1 MSDRGGL
8 PDLTSG
14 FKEAEQTAASQVQRF
29 RKFLSGSAGKLSWKA
44 WLLFALAIVFM
55 LSITQQFA
63 KLPTQDLTSSGT
75 WTIALAWA
83 VPILMAGLCGI
94 FSERTG
100 IVNIGLEGMLIL
112 GTWFGA
118 FGTMLYGPW
127 WGMVMAAAAGAL
139 GGLLLA
145 LATVTFNVD
154 HIIAG
159 VAINLMAPGITRFLA
174 SIHFPDR
181 GGSITQSPTVVG
193 VSSFNI
199 PILAGGQIFGWK
211 SPDTLGAIEDWD
223 LFFVSD
229 LAGILRG
236 MVSGMSWLLLLAI
249 LIVPAAT
256 WLLWKTSFGL
266 RLRSCGE
273 NPHAA
278 DSLGVNVYK
287 YKYYGVTIGGA
298 LAGFGGG
305 FLAVQLS
312 GLYREGQTLGKG
324 FIGLATM
331 IFGNW
336 RPVGTALGGLLFGF
350 AETLR
355 LRDPNAA
362 HGLLLLVV
370 IILTLVLLRALY
382 RRRYRVAG
390 IVAPIGALIL
400 YWYLSTDSVPNQL
413 PKITP
418 HITVLVLLIF
428 ATQRLRMPAADGQ
441 PYRKGETG

>member
-1 MSDRGGL
+1 MTDRQGGL
-8 PDLTSG
+8 PDLTG
-14 FKEAEQTAASQVQRF
+14 AYKRLVGTPGNGA
-29 RKFLSGSAGKLSWKA
+29 RKFNWRLW
-44 WLLFALAIVFM
+44 ALAAFGIVLL
-55 LSITQQFA
+55 LSVTQQFA
-63 KLPTQDLTSSGT
+63 KLPTSDLTSSGT
-75 WTIALAWA
+75 WTIALAWS
-83 VPILMAGLCGI
+83 VPILMAGLGGI

-100 IVNIGLEGMLIL
+100 IVNIGLEGMLVL

-118 FGTMLYGPW
+118 FGTLIGGPW
-127 WGMVMAAAAGAL
+127 FGMLLGAIAGAF

-159 VAINLMAPGITRFLA
+159 VAINIMAPGIARFLA
-174 SIHFPDR
+174 SINFPDR
-181 GGSITQSPTVVG
+181 GGSITQSPTIVG
-193 VSSFNI
+193 VSSFSL
-199 PILAGGQIFGWK
+199 PFLAGGRILGWR
-211 SPDTLGAIEDWD
+211 SPDILGAMERWNV
-223 LFFVSD
+223 FFISD
-229 LAGILRG
+229 FAGILRG
-236 MVSGMSWLLLLAI
+236 FFWNMSWLTLIAI
-249 LIVPAAT
+249 LIVPGVT
-256 WLLWKTSFGL
+256 FLLWRTSFGL

-273 NPHAA
+273 NPYAA

-287 YKYYGVTIGGA
+287 YKYFGVTIGGA

-305 FLAVQLS
+305 FLAIQLS
-312 GLYREGQTLGKG
+312 GLYREGQTLSKG

-370 IILTLVLLRALY
+370 IAIAVLILRALY
-382 RRRYRVAG
+382 RRRLRVAG
-390 IVAPIGALIL
+390 WLGATAAVIL
-400 YWYLSTDSVPNQL
+400 TWYLSTDSVPNQL
-413 PKITP
+413 PRITP
-418 HITVLVLLIF
+418 FIAVLVLLIF

-441 PYRKGETG
+441 PYRKGENA

>member
-1 MSDRGGL
+1 MSDRGDAL
-8 PDLTSG
+8 PDLTG
-14 FKEAEQTAASQVQRF
+14 AYRRLVGTPRNGNGRVNWRVWI
-29 RKFLSGSAGKLSWKA
+29 LG
-44 WLLFALAIVFM
+44 ALGIVLM

-63 KLPTQDLTSSGT
+63 KLPTSDLTSSGT
-75 WTIALAWA
+75 WTIALAWS

-100 IVNIGLEGMLIL
+100 IVNIGLEGMLVL

-118 FGTMLYGPW
+118 FGTLVAGPW
-127 WGMVMAAAAGAL
+127 WGMVIAAVAGAM

-159 VAINLMAPGITRFLA
+159 VAINIMAPGITRFLA

-181 GGSITQSPTVVG
+181 GGSITQSPTIVG
-193 VSSFNI
+193 VSHFSL
-199 PILAGGQIFGWK
+199 PILAGGQVFGWR
-211 SPDTLGAIEDWD
+211 SPDVLGRIESWNW
-223 LFFVSD
+223 FFVSD
-229 LAGILRG
+229 LAGIMRG
-236 MVSGMSWLLLLAI
+236 MLSGMSWLTLIAI

-256 WLLWKTSFGL
+256 FLLWKTSFGL

-278 DSLGVNVYK
+278 DSLGVNVYR
-287 YKYYGVTIGGA
+287 YKYFGVTIGGA

-350 AETLR
+350 ADSLR

-370 IILTLVLLRALY
+370 LGLAVLLVRALY
-382 RRRYRVAG
+382 RRRFQVSAWLAVVAAG
-390 IVAPIGALIL
+390 ILV
-400 YWYLSTDSVPNQL
+400 WYLTSNSVPNQL

-418 HITVLVLLIF
+418 HIAVLVLLIF
-428 ATQRLRMPAADGQ
+428 ATQRLRMPAADGMR
-441 PYRKGETG
+441 YRKGENA

>member
-1 MSDRGGL
+1 MSNRNSPL
-8 PDLTSG
+8 PDLTSAYRRLVG
-14 FKEAEQTAASQVQRF
+14 TPGE
-29 RKFLSGSAGKLSWKA
+29 GKKKLNWRV
-44 WLLFALAIVFM
+44 WVLGVFGIVMM
-55 LSITQQFA
+55 LSLTQQFA
-63 KLPTQDLTSSGT
+63 KLETSDLTSSGT
-75 WTIALAWA
+75 WLIALAWS
-83 VPILMAGLCGI
+83 VPILMAGLGGI
-94 FSERTG
+94 FSERVG
-100 IVNIGLEGMLIL
+100 IVNIGLEGMLVL
-112 GTWFGA
+112 GTFFGA
-118 FGTMLYGPW
+118 LGTLLYGPW
-127 WGMVMAAAAGAL
+127 WGMVIAAIAGAF

-145 LATVTFNVD
+145 VATVTFNVD

-159 VAINLMAPGITRFLA
+159 VAINIMAPGIARFMA
-174 SIHFPDR
+174 SIHFPER
-181 GGSITQSPTVVG
+181 GGSITQSPTIVG
-193 VSSFNI
+193 VSTFNI
-199 PILAGGQIFGWK
+199 PFLAGGSIGGWR
-211 SPDTLGAIEDWD
+211 SPDMLGAIEDWD
-223 LFFVSD
+223 WFFVSD
-229 LAGILRG
+229 LAGIMRG
-236 MVSGMSWLLLLAI
+236 FSSGMSWLGLVAI

-256 WLLWKTSFGL
+256 LLLWKTAFGL

-312 GLYREGQTLGKG
+312 GLYREGQTLSKG

-362 HGLLLLVV
+362 HGLLLLVGLSLA
-370 IILTLVLLRALY
+370 ILMLRALY
-382 RRRYRVAG
+382 KRKTRVAG
-390 IVAPIGALIL
+390 WLGLATAGML

-418 HITVLVLLIF
+418 FIAVLVMLIF
-428 ATQRLRMPAADGQ
+428 ATQRLRMPAADGMR
-441 PYRKGETG
+441 YRKGEGG

>member
-1 MSDRGGL
+1 MSDRGSTL
-8 PDLTSG
+8 PDLT
-14 FKEAEQTAASQVQRF
+14 TAYRRLVGTPGNGDGRAHWRTWVF
-29 RKFLSGSAGKLSWKA
+29 GAF
-44 WLLFALAIVFM
+44 AIVFM
-55 LSITQQFA
+55 LAITQQFA
-63 KLPTQDLTSSGT
+63 KLPTSDLTSSGT
-75 WTIALAWA
+75 WTIALAWS

-100 IVNIGLEGMLIL
+100 IVNIGLEGMLVL

-118 FGTMLYGPW
+118 FGTLIAGPW
-127 WGMVMAAAAGAL
+127 WGMVLAAIAGAF
-139 GGLLLA
+139 GGLLLG

-159 VAINLMAPGITRFLA
+159 VAINIMAPGITRFLA

-181 GGSITQSPTVVG
+181 GGSITQSPTIVG
-193 VSSFNI
+193 VSNFSI
-199 PILAGGQIFGWK
+199 PFLAGGTIGNWH
-211 SPDTLGAIEDWD
+211 SPDVLGRIESWNW
-223 LFFVSD
+223 FFVSD

-236 MVSGMSWLLLLAI
+236 MVSGMSWLTLIAI

-256 WLLWKTSFGL
+256 FLLWKTRFGL

-287 YKYYGVTIGGA
+287 YKYLGLTIGGA

-305 FLAVQLS
+305 FLSVQLS

-370 IILTLVLLRALY
+370 LGLAIMVVRALIKRKYQVTGWLAATAAVILTVYLR
-382 RRRYRVAG
+382 
-390 IVAPIGALIL
+390 
-400 YWYLSTDSVPNQL
+400 TNSVPNQL

-418 HITVLVLLIF
+418 YIAVLVLLIF

-441 PYRKGETG
+441 PYRKGEDA

>member
-1 MSDRGGL
+1 MTDRGSSL
-8 PDLTSG
+8 PDFTG
-14 FKEAEQTAASQVQRF
+14 AY
-29 RKFLSGSAGKLSWKA
+29 RKIVGKPGPGRSVSWRV
-44 WLLFALAIVFM
+44 WVLGG
-55 LSITQQFA
+55 LSIVLLLSVTQQFA
-63 KLPTQDLTSSGT
+63 KLETSDLTSSGT
-75 WTIALAWA
+75 WLIALAWS
-83 VPILMAGLCGI
+83 VPILMAGLGGI
-94 FSERTG
+94 FSERSG

-127 WGMVMAAAAGAL
+127 WGMVIAAIAGAF

-145 LATVTFNVD
+145 VATVTYNVD

-159 VAINLMAPGITRFLA
+159 VAINIMAPGITRFLA
-174 SIHFPDR
+174 SIHFPER
-181 GGSITQSPTVVG
+181 GGSITQSPTIVG
-193 VSSFNI
+193 VSNFSLPF
-199 PILAGGQIFGWK
+199 LAGGTIGGWK
-211 SPDTLGAIEDWD
+211 TPDTLGAIEDWGW
-223 LFFVSD
+223 FFISD

-236 MVSGMSWLLLLAI
+236 FSSMSWLTLLAI

-256 WLLWKTSFGL
+256 LLLWKTSFGL

-273 NPHAA
+273 APHAA

-287 YKYYGVTIGGA
+287 YKYFGVVIGGA

-305 FLAVQLS
+305 FLSVQLS

-336 RPVGTALGGLLFGF
+336 RPVGTALGALLFGF

-355 LRDPNAA
+355 LRDPSAA

-370 IILTLVLLRALY
+370 LGMVLLILRALY
-382 RRRYRVAG
+382 KRRTTAAAYLGVTA
-390 IVAPIGALIL
+390 ALIF
-400 YWYLSTDSVPNQL
+400 YWYITTDSVPNQL

-418 HITVLVLLIF
+418 HIAVLVMLIF

-441 PYRKGETG
+441 PYRKGEGG

>member
-1 MSDRGGL
+1 MTNRTSPL
-8 PDLTSG
+8 PDLTSEWTNQYKRLIG
-14 FKEAEQTAASQVQRF
+14 TPGPGRTV
-29 RKFLSGSAGKLSWKA
+29 SWRVWVLGA
-44 WLLFALAIVFM
+44 VGIVLL

-63 KLPTQDLTSSGT
+63 KLETNDLTSSGT
-75 WTIALAWA
+75 WVIALAWS
-83 VPILMAGLCGI
+83 VPILMAGLGGI

-100 IVNIGLEGMLIL
+100 IVNIGLEGMLVL

-118 FGTMLYGPW
+118 FGTILYGPW
-127 WGMVMAAAAGAL
+127 WGMVIAAIAGAF

-145 LATVTFNVD
+145 LATVTYNVD

-159 VAINLMAPGITRFLA
+159 VAINIMAPGIARFLA
-174 SIHFPDR
+174 SIHFPER
-181 GGSITQSPTVVG
+181 GGSITQSPSITG
-193 VSSFNI
+193 VSNFSVPF
-199 PILAGGQIFGWK
+199 LAGGKIGGWR
-211 SPDTLGAIEDWD
+211 SPDILGAIEDWD
-223 LFFVSD
+223 WFFVSD
-229 LAGILRG
+229 FAGVARG
-236 MVSGMSWLLLLAI
+236 FVASMSWLTLIAF

-256 WLLWKTSFGL
+256 VLLWKTSFGL

-278 DSLGVNVYK
+278 DSLGINVYK
-287 YKYYGVTIGGA
+287 YKYYGVVIGGA

-370 IILTLVLLRALY
+370 IALAILVLRSLY
-382 RRRYRVAG
+382 QRRMRVAG
-390 IVAPIGALIL
+390 WLGVTGALIFF
-400 YWYLSTDSVPNQL
+400 WYLSTDSVPNQL
-413 PKITP
+413 PRITP
-418 HITVLVLLIF
+418 NIAVLIVLIF
-428 ATQRLRMPAADGQ
+428 ATKRLRMPAADGHR
-441 PYRKGETG
+441 YRKGETG

>member
-1 MSDRGGL
+1 MSDRRPS
-8 PDLTSG
+8 PDLTTGWKRYTKAIGQSSLLG
-14 FKEAEQTAASQVQRF
+14 RVNT
-29 RKFLSGSAGKLSWKA
+29 LSARNWILGG
-44 WLLFALAIVFM
+44 
-55 LSITQQFA
+55 LSIVMLLSLTQQFA
-63 KLPTQDLTSSGT
+63 KLETNDLTSSGT
-75 WTIALAWA
+75 WIIAVAWS
-83 VPILMAGLCGI
+83 VPIVMAGLGGI

-100 IVNIGLEGMLIL
+100 IVNIGLEGMLVL
-112 GTWFGA
+112 GTWAGA
-118 FGTMLYGPW
+118 FGTLLYGPW
-127 WGMVMAAAAGAL
+127 WGMVLAAIFGGL

-145 LATVTFNVD
+145 VATVTYNVD

-159 VAINLMAPGITRFLA
+159 VAINLMAPGITRFLS
-174 SIHFPDR
+174 SIHFPER
-181 GGSITQSPTVVG
+181 GGSITQSPTIVG

-199 PILAGGQIFGWK
+199 PFLSGGEIFGWQ
-211 SPDTLGAIEDWD
+211 SPDILGTIESWNW
-223 LFFVSD
+223 FYVSD
-229 LAGILRG
+229 LAGIL
-236 MVSGMSWLLLLAI
+236 SGFTSNMSWLTLVAI
-249 LIVPAAT
+249 LIVPGAT
-256 WLLWKTSFGL
+256 WLLWKTAFGL

-287 YKYYGVTIGGA
+287 YKYYGVVLGGA

-305 FLAVQLS
+305 FLSVQLS

-362 HGLLLLVV
+362 HGLLLLIVLGLM
-370 IILTLVLLRALY
+370 ILLFRSLYLRKAK
-382 RRRYRVAG
+382 AAAW
-390 IVAPIGALIL
+390 IAASAALIL
-400 YWYLSTDSVPNQL
+400 MWYLSTDSVPNQL

-418 HITVLVLLIF
+418 HIAVLGLLIF
-428 ATQRLRMPAADGQ
+428 ATQRLRMPAADGMR
-441 PYRKGETG
+441 YRKGEGG

>member
-1 MSDRGGL
+1 MSDRNPVL
-8 PDLTSG
+8 PDLTG
-14 FKEAEQTAASQVQRF
+14 AYRRVVGTPGNGNGAPRWRIWVLGAF
-29 RKFLSGSAGKLSWKA
+29 G
-44 WLLFALAIVFM
+44 IVMM
-55 LSITQQFA
+55 LSITQQLA
-63 KLPTQDLTSSGT
+63 KLPTSDLTSSGT
-75 WTIALAWA
+75 WSIALGWS

-100 IVNIGLEGMLIL
+100 IVNIGLEGMLVL

-118 FGTMLYGPW
+118 FGTLVGGPW
-127 WGMVMAAAAGAL
+127 WGMVLAAIAGAF

-159 VAINLMAPGITRFLA
+159 VAINIMAPGLARFLS
-174 SIHFPDR
+174 SINFPDR
-181 GGSITQSPTVVG
+181 GGSITQSPTIVG
-193 VSSFNI
+193 VSSFSV
-199 PILAGGQIFGWK
+199 PVLAGGTIFGWQ
-211 SPDTLGAIEDWD
+211 SPDVLGRIERWNW
-223 LFFVSD
+223 FFVSD

-236 MVSGMSWLLLLAI
+236 MVSNMSWLTFIAI

-256 WLLWKTSFGL
+256 YLLWKTRFGL

-278 DSLGVNVYK
+278 DSLGVNVIK
-287 YKYYGVTIGGA
+287 YKFLGVTIGGA

-350 AETLR
+350 ADSLR
-355 LRDPNAA
+355 LRDPHAV
-362 HGLLLLVV
+362 HGLLLLVTLGLA
-370 IILTLVLLRALY
+370 ILLLRALY
-382 RRRYRVAG
+382 RRRFQVSAWLAG
-390 IVAPIGALIL
+390 TAAVIL
-400 YWYLSTDSVPNQL
+400 TIYLSTNSVPNQL

-418 HITVLVLLIF
+418 HIAVLVLLIF
-428 ATQRLRMPAADGQ
+428 ASQRLRMPAADGQ
-441 PYRKGETG
+441 PYRKGEDA

>member
-1 MSDRGGL
+1 MTARNNPL
-8 PDLTSG
+8 PDLTSAYKRLIG
-14 FKEAEQTAASQVQRF
+14 TPGAGRTISWRVWV
-29 RKFLSGSAGKLSWKA
+29 LSGLG
-44 WLLFALAIVFM
+44 IVLM
-55 LSITQQFA
+55 LSLTQQFA
-63 KLPTQDLTSSGT
+63 KLETSDLTSSGT
-75 WTIALAWA
+75 WVIALAWS
-83 VPILMAGLCGI
+83 VPILMAGLGGI

-100 IVNIGLEGMLIL
+100 IVNIGLEGMLVL

-118 FGTMLYGPW
+118 FGTILYGPW
-127 WGMVMAAAAGAL
+127 WGMVIAAIAGAF

-145 LATVTFNVD
+145 VATVTYNVD

-159 VAINLMAPGITRFLA
+159 VAINIMAPGITRFLA
-174 SIHFPDR
+174 SIHFPER
-181 GGSITQSPTVVG
+181 GGSITQSPTIVG
-193 VSSFNI
+193 VSNFTL
-199 PILAGGQIFGWK
+199 PFLAGGKIGGWK
-211 SPDTLGAIEDWD
+211 SPDLFGRVESWDW
-223 LFFVSD
+223 FFVSD

-236 MVSGMSWLLLLAI
+236 FSSMSWLTLLAI

-256 WLLWKTSFGL
+256 LLLWKTSFGL

-278 DSLGVNVYK
+278 DSLGINVYK
-287 YKYYGVTIGGA
+287 YKYYGVMIGGA

-305 FLAVQLS
+305 FLSVQLS

-355 LRDPNAA
+355 LRDPSAA
-362 HGLLLLVV
+362 HGLLLLIVLGLA
-370 IILTLVLLRALY
+370 ILILRALY
-382 RRRYRVAG
+382 KRKARVAG
-390 IVAPIGALIL
+390 YLGITAALIL
-400 YWYLSTDSVPNQL
+400 FWYLSTDSVPNQL

-418 HITVLVLLIF
+418 HIAVLVLLIF

-441 PYRKGETG
+441 PYRKGESG

>member
-1 MSDRGGL
+1 MTDRNNAL
-8 PDLTSG
+8 PDLTS
-14 FKEAEQTAASQVQRF
+14 AYQRF
-29 RKFLSGSAGKLSWKA
+29 VGKPGPGRNVSWRVWVMGGLGIVMLLSL
-44 WLLFALAIVFM
+44 
-55 LSITQQFA
+55 TQQFA
-63 KLPTQDLTSSGT
+63 KLETSDLTSSGT
-75 WTIALAWA
+75 WLIALAWS
-83 VPILMAGLCGI
+83 VPILMAGLGGI

-100 IVNIGLEGMLIL
+100 IVNIGLEGMLVL

-118 FGTMLYGPW
+118 FGTILYGPW
-127 WGMVMAAAAGAL
+127 WGMIIAAIAGAF

-159 VAINLMAPGITRFLA
+159 VAINIMAPGITRFLA
-174 SIHFPDR
+174 SIHFPER
-181 GGSITQSPTVVG
+181 GGSITQSPSVVG
-193 VSSFNI
+193 VSNFSF
-199 PILAGGQIFGWK
+199 PFLAGGNIGGWS
-211 SPDTLGAIEDWD
+211 SPDMLGAIEDWD
-223 LFFVSD
+223 WFFVSD

-236 MVSGMSWLLLLAI
+236 FSSMSWLTLVAI

-256 WLLWKTSFGL
+256 FLLWKTSFGL

-287 YKYYGVTIGGA
+287 YKYFGVVIGGA

-305 FLAVQLS
+305 FLSVQLS

-355 LRDPNAA
+355 LRDPSAA
-362 HGLLLLVV
+362 HGLLLLIV
-370 IILTLVLLRALY
+370 ISLAVLLLRMLYKRRMRA
-382 RRRYRVAG
+382 AG
-390 IVAPIGALIL
+390 WLAVTGAAILI
-400 YWYLSTDSVPNQL
+400 WYLSTDSVPNQL
-413 PKITP
+413 PRITP
-418 HITVLVLLIF
+418 NIAVLVLLIF

-441 PYRKGETG
+441 PYRKGEGG

>member
-1 MSDRGGL
+1 MSDRSSPL
-8 PDLTSG
+8 PDLTGAYRRLVGKPGAGRTLSWRVW
-14 FKEAEQTAASQVQRF
+14 A
-29 RKFLSGSAGKLSWKA
+29 LSGLGIVLLLS
-44 WLLFALAIVFM
+44 L
-55 LSITQQFA
+55 TQQFA
-63 KLPTQDLTSSGT
+63 KLATSDLTSSGT
-75 WTIALAWA
+75 WVIALAWS
-83 VPILMAGLCGI
+83 VPILMAGLGGI

-100 IVNIGLEGMLIL
+100 VVNIGLEGMLVL

-118 FGTMLYGPW
+118 FGTILYGPW
-127 WGMVMAAAAGAL
+127 WGMVIAAIAGAF

-159 VAINLMAPGITRFLA
+159 VAINIMAPGIARFLA
-174 SIHFPDR
+174 SIHFPER
-181 GGSITQSPTVVG
+181 GGSITQSPSIVG
-193 VSSFNI
+193 VSSFSF
-199 PILAGGQIFGWK
+199 PFLAGGTVGGWR
-211 SPDTLGAIEDWD
+211 SPDILGAIEDWD

-229 LAGILRG
+229 LAGISRG
-236 MVSGMSWLLLLAI
+236 FFFQMSWLTLIAI
-249 LIVPAAT
+249 LIVPAVT
-256 WLLWKTSFGL
+256 FLLWKTSFGL

-312 GLYREGQTLGKG
+312 GLYREGQTLSKG

-355 LRDPNAA
+355 LRDPDAA

-370 IILTLVLLRALY
+370 LVLSVLVLRALY
-382 RRRYRVAG
+382 QRKARMAG
-390 IVAPIGALIL
+390 WLGVTGAAIF
-400 YWYLSTDSVPNQL
+400 YWYISTDSVPNQL

-418 HITVLVLLIF
+418 FIAVLIVLTF

-441 PYRKGETG
+441 PYRKGEGG

>member
-1 MSDRGGL
+1 MSDRNSSLPDFTGAYRAIVGTPGPGRTVSWRVWLLGGL
-8 PDLTSG
+8 GIVLLLS
-14 FKEAEQTAASQVQRF
+14 TA
-29 RKFLSGSAGKLSWKA
+29 
-44 WLLFALAIVFM
+44 
-55 LSITQQFA
+55 QQFA
-63 KLPTQDLTSSGT
+63 RLPTSDLTSSGT
-75 WTIALAWA
+75 WVIALAWS
-83 VPILMAGLCGI
+83 VPILMAGLGGI

-118 FGTMLYGPW
+118 FGTILFGPW
-127 WGMVMAAAAGAL
+127 WGMVIAAIAGMF

-159 VAINLMAPGITRFLA
+159 VAINIMAPGVARFLA

-181 GGSITQSPTVVG
+181 GGSITQSPTIVG
-193 VSSFNI
+193 VSNFSF
-199 PILAGGQIFGWK
+199 PFLAGGTIGGWR
-211 SPDTLGAIEDWD
+211 SPDILGAIEDWD
-223 LFFVSD
+223 VFFISD
-229 LAGILRG
+229 LAGIARG
-236 MVSGMSWLLLLAI
+236 FTSGMSWLTLLAI

-256 WLLWKTSFGL
+256 FLLWKTSFGL
-266 RLRSCGE
+266 RARSCGE

-287 YKYYGVTIGGA
+287 YKYYGVMIGGA

-305 FLAVQLS
+305 FLSVQLS
-312 GLYREGQTLGKG
+312 GLYREGQTLSKG

-336 RPVGTALGGLLFGF
+336 RPVGTALGALLFGF

-370 IILTLVLLRALY
+370 LVLALLTMRALY
-382 RRRYRVAG
+382 QRRMQTAG
-390 IVAPIGALIL
+390 WLAVSGGGVLF
-400 YWYLSTDSVPNQL
+400 WYLVTDSVPNQL

-418 HITVLVLLIF
+418 FIAVLVLLIF

-441 PYRKGETG
+441 PYRKGEGG